1 MRCKFADFLVQCVAA
16 VFSDMF
22 NNRSRGNAITIFAM
36 AVFCGPLF
44 APFIGGFI
52 SKSELG
58 WRWTEYLTY
67 VLS

>member
-1 MRCKFADFLVQCVAA
+1 
-16 VFSDMF
+16 MF

-36 AVFCGPLF
+36 AVFCGPFF

-52 SKSELG
+52 VTSDLG

-67 VLS
+67 VSQYPTFSSPTRNPPNT